1 MKDLPLSSLTH
12 TETFPNN
19 SGLAI
24 SAAHKEISH
33 WESLHIPKDK
43 DLYTW
48 EGLWVVIATV
58 ILCSSIFFLIP
69 IEINNFSI
77 MWSQRLLFSAELRIS
92 EVTDIWW
99 KEKRTEYKSLRAEA
113 FYSIK

>member
-58 ILCSSIFFLIP
+58 ILYSSIFF
-69 IEINNFSI
+69 
-77 MWSQRLLFSAELRIS
+77 
-92 EVTDIWW
+92 
-99 KEKRTEYKSLRAEA
+99 
-113 FYSIK
+113 FYSHRN